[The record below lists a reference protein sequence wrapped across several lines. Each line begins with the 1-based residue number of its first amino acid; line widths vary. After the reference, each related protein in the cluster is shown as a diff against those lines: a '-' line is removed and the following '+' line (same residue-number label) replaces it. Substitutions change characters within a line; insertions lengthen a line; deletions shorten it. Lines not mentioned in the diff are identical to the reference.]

1 MSSEIE
7 GAILKNLEKLKE
19 STNFESDQK
28 TTSTNE
34 NPQTV
39 TEEII
44 EDKFIENLPRFQEL
58 KRSHLDFESKRWYFD
73 QIYFKN
79 SKLIKMYLFN

>member
-1 MSSEIE
+1 MSSEIA

-19 STNFESDQK
+19 STDFESDHSK
-28 TTSTNE
+28 NITSINENE
-34 NPQTV
+34 NPQT
-39 TEEII
+39 EEII
-44 EDKFIENLPRFQEL
+44 QDKFIENLPRFQEL

-79 SKLIKMYLFN
+79 SKLIKTY